1 MYIEIIISDT
11 RGEEDKEQSKEK
23 GVRKEEEE
31 GVGGGERER
40 EREGERG
47 CALYETGRNGTRR
60 GKEREYD
67 SRKLKI
73 EKPGGERE
81 RAQW

>member
-1 MYIEIIISDT
+1 M
-11 RGEEDKEQSKEK
+11 
-23 GVRKEEEE
+23 RKEEEE
-31 GVGGGERER
+31 GVGGGER
-40 EREGERG
+40 ERG

-73 EKPGGERE
+73 EKPGRERE